1 MRPGTTTSEP
11 EIKMASS
18 STVGNKFSD
27 THFHWHVFVCDSW
40 HNFETKG
47 VPQKKKTLLFCIG
60 NQRQA
65 HAHFPQV
72 SKKPYLEVV
81 SKFGSRFLSV
91 LCFRK

>member
-18 STVGNKFSD
+18 STAGNKFSD

-47 VPQKKKTLLFCIG
+47 VPQKKK
-60 NQRQA
+60 R
-65 HAHFPQV
+65 
-72 SKKPYLEVV
+72 Y
-81 SKFGSRFLSV
+81 
-91 LCFRK
+91 CFALGTKGRPMRIFHKLVKGHIWK